1 MPQSERKSYILG
13 LFLGALAFTIW
24 GLLPLYWK
32 LVNALNPYQIFSH
45 RVIWSLIFLVVIMV
59 LKKELSSFITLIK
72 EPKLWL
78 KVLAPAVFISINWLV
93 YIWSVNSGYVIE
105 ASLGYYINP
114 LVLTLFGFIFFKE
127 RLSKLQILG
136 LTLAA
141 LGVLYKTLTYGQF
154 PFIALILAV
163 SFAIYGLLKKWSN
176 LSSIKGLSFETLIV
190 GIPALIFL
198 MNQEVSGVGISG
210 RLPIGFWLLIA
221 LSGIATATPL
231 ILYAESTKRLPLN
244 VIGFLQ
250 YISPT
255 ISLVLGIFI
264 FNENFDSN
272 SLIAFIM
279 IWSGLICFSV
289 AQYIK
294 LKGMNRI

>member
-1 MPQSERKSYILG
+1 
-13 LFLGALAFTIW
+13 
-24 GLLPLYWK
+24 
-32 LVNALNPYQIFSH
+32 
-45 RVIWSLIFLVVIMV
+45 VIMTIN
-59 LKKELSSFITLIK
+59 KEFSAFITLIK
-72 EPKLWL
+72 QPKLWL

-127 RLSKLQILG
+127 RLSRLQVLG
-136 LTLAA
+136 LSLAA
-141 LGVLYKTLTYGQF
+141 LGVLYKTVTYGQF

-176 LSSIKGLSFETLIV
+176 LSSVKGLSFETLIV

-198 MNQEVSGVGISG
+198 MNQEASGVGISG

-221 LSGIATATPL
+221 FSGIATATPL

-244 VIGFLQ
+244 VVGFLQ

-255 ISLVLGIFI
+255 LSLLLGIFV
-264 FNENFDSN
+264 FKEKFDSN
-272 SLIAFIM
+272 ALFAFII
-279 IWSGLICFSV
+279 IWAGLILFYID
-289 AQYIK
+289 QYIK
-294 LKGMNRI
+294 LKGMRDSI